1 MWAFHS
7 SSPSSPSPSPSSP
20 HTQTDAHEM
29 YQLGKQKCVIMVNQ
43 YNISQFL
50 FSFCISMCISVWK
63 YEFFFV
69 NVCLL
74 CLFFLKK
81 KIGIILCWPWK
92 EWGVNYFIYFFYF
105 IYFIFI
111 LFFLYISMCSSLDY
125 SLRPS
130 THLAEHWHSQSQTSF
145 FFNFLFP
152 YFLFSFFF
160 LFKKILTTVFAIKRL
175 EK

>member
-74 CLFFLKK
+74 CLFFFTKK
-81 KIGIILCWPWK
+81 NRYYPVLTLEGMRGQLFFLI
-92 EWGVNYFIYFFYF
+92 YFFIYFVF
-105 IYFIFI
+105 IYIFI

-145 FFNFLFP
+145 FFNFLFS
-152 YFLFSFFF
+152 FFSFFLFFFF
-160 LFKKILTTVFAIKRL
+160 LKKFWQRCLL
-175 EK
+175 